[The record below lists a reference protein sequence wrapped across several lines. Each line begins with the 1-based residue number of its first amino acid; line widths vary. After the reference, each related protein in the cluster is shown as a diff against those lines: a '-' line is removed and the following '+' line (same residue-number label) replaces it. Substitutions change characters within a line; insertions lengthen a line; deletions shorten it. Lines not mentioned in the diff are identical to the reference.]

1 MKRIEKKTQKRQEN
15 ITNKKNM
22 LINNILL
29 LNDISISKGCLS
41 ILTMTKSQ
49 DNFYKVFQN

>member
-29 LNDISISKGCLS
+29 LNDISISKGCAS
-41 ILTMTKSQ
+41 
-49 DNFYKVFQN
+49 